1 MNTKKICENCTRSK
15 HRTLE
20 EKKALIEYDNT
31 LTINDLNKFV
41 EKAGFKS
48 LGIYDEKKKNK
59 TESKRISHF
68 YFFSNSCFIYFHGS
82 YVEISSFKYLNIN
95 MHLINYALTLLALT
109 IPFLIYGFDIFK
121 SGFKNLTHKSPNM
134 DTLVSIGVLSSLTY
148 SLVPRRKNL
157 PASENLIRLLTRRF
171 NKY

>member
-1 MNTKKICENCTRSK
+1 MKKICENCTRSK

-59 TESKRISHF
+59 IENKKRIRHF

-82 YVEISSFKYLNIN
+82 YVEISSSKYFKYK
-95 MHLINYALTLLALT
+95 YA
-109 IPFLIYGFDIFK
+109 
-121 SGFKNLTHKSPNM
+121 SHKH
-134 DTLVSIGVLSSLTY
+134 

-157 PASENLIRLLTRRF
+157 PASENLIRLLTKREDLISI
-171 NKY
+171 NKAVDIYNILSIELKLCLGAHTIDKVDGNVTLKTSYI

>member
-1 MNTKKICENCTRSK
+1 MNMKKMCENCTRSK

-59 TESKRISHF
+59 TENK
-68 YFFSNSCFIYFHGS
+68 
-82 YVEISSFKYLNIN
+82 K
-95 MHLINYALTLLALT
+95 
-109 IPFLIYGFDIFK
+109 
-121 SGFKNLTHKSPNM
+121 KN
-134 DTLVSIGVLSSLTY
+134 
-148 SLVPRRKNL
+148 
-157 PASENLIRLLTRRF
+157 
-171 NKY
+171 